1 MKTEFAWDW
10 SSLSQAKKVRGAPC
24 LTGKDMIRESIR
36 KMKNGKFAGSS
47 SVV

>member
-10 SSLSQAKKVRGAPC
+10 SSLSQAKKVSGAPC